1 MHSQKR
7 RLSADSLACSHF
19 CRDPTAFW
27 DKIVPNSRSDMSRHA
42 LKFFEV
48 REGLKRESITL
59 TLLLESQTGTHT
71 QHLPAFLW
79 EGRKGLKLST
89 TGATAQEEKAEFV
102 TVTYENIPELIL
114 LLHVHGGQ
122 ASTLDIFQN

>member
-1 MHSQKR
+1 
-7 RLSADSLACSHF
+7 
-19 CRDPTAFW
+19 
-27 DKIVPNSRSDMSRHA
+27 MSRHA
-42 LKFFEV
+42 LKFFKS
-48 REGLKRESITL
+48 RDGLRRESITS
-59 TLLLESQTGTHT
+59 TFLLESQKGIHT

-89 TGATAQEEKAEFV
+89 TGATAQEKAEFV